1 LKRIL
6 GSRLVRNTGWMFLGQ
21 GLGYGLKIAYFI
33 VIARLLGVLQYGIVV
48 GAFAL
53 VNLVANYS
61 RLGMGTVLLRY
72 VSPNHGRFAEYWG
85 NILIV
90 TAAMGGVLIL
100 LLRVAAPHIL
110 SPASADVVVLTAV
123 ASALC
128 EQLTMS
134 ATQAF
139 QAFQR
144 MRIAAVLGQLSPM
157 CRTIAAVGML
167 VVMHHATARQWVL
180 ALAISSAVAAIM
192 AASVATMLL
201 GWPDF
206 KPHLI
211 HKRAREGAQYAFADS
226 TATVYND
233 LDKTMLSHYGM
244 NAANGIYG
252 MAYRIIE
259 MGSVPFASI
268 QLAAEPRLF
277 ELAGNGNYEPIKL
290 GRKLLRHSVLV
301 STVAA
306 IGMFVSAPMIP
317 LLAGKG
323 FGEAVSA
330 LRWLCVIPI
339 FRSVHG
345 VTGSVLTSLGLQ
357 RYRTMTQIAAAVLN
371 FGLNLW
377 LIPRYGW
384 HGAAWA
390 SLLTDGTLG
399 AANWCVLER
408 EGKKLMGHLAYRL
421 V

>member
-1 LKRIL
+1 
-6 GSRLVRNTGWMFLGQ
+6 MFLGQ

-72 VSPNHGRFAEYWG
+72 VSPSHSRFAEYWG

-90 TAAMGGVLIL
+90 TAAMGTFLIL
-100 LLRVAAPHIL
+100 LLRVVAPHIL
-110 SPASADVVVLTAV
+110 SPASAGVVVLTAI

-128 EQLTMS
+128 EQITIT

-139 QAFQR
+139 QAFQS

-167 VVMHHATARQWVL
+167 IVMHHATASQWVV
-180 ALAISSAVAAIM
+180 ALAISSAIAAII
-192 AASVATMLL
+192 AASVATMWL
-201 GWPDF
+201 GWPHF
-206 KPHLI
+206 KPYLI
-211 HKRAREGAQYAFADS
+211 LERAREGVQYAFADS
-226 TATVYND
+226 TTTVYND

-244 NAANGIYG
+244 NVANGIYG
-252 MAYRIIE
+252 LAYRIIE

-277 ELAGNGNYEPIKL
+277 QLAAGGVDEPIRL
-290 GRKLLRHSVLV
+290 GRRLLKHSVLA

-306 IGMFVSAPMIP
+306 LSMFACAPLIP
-317 LLAGKG
+317 LLTGRG
-323 FGEAVSA
+323 FDETVSA

-399 AANWCVLER
+399 VANWSVLER
-408 EGKKLMGHLAYRL
+408 ESKKLMDHLAYRL

>member
-1 LKRIL
+1 
-6 GSRLVRNTGWMFLGQ
+6 
-21 GLGYGLKIAYFI
+21 
-33 VIARLLGVLQYGIVV
+33 
-48 GAFAL
+48 
-53 VNLVANYS
+53 
-61 RLGMGTVLLRY
+61 VLLRY
-72 VSPNHGRFAEYWG
+72 VSASPSKFAEYWG

-90 TAAMGGVLIL
+90 TAAMGGFLIL
-100 LLRVAAPHIL
+100 LLRVVAPHIL
-110 SPASADVVVLTAV
+110 SPASARVVVLTAV

-128 EQLTMS
+128 EQITMS

-139 QAFQR
+139 LAFQS
-144 MRIAAVLGQLSPM
+144 MRIAAVLGQLTPLF
-157 CRTIAAVGML
+157 RTFAAIGML
-167 VVMHHATARQWVL
+167 LIMHRATAYQWVL
-180 ALAISSAVAAIM
+180 ALAISSAAAAII
-192 AASVATMLL
+192 AATVVTMRL
-201 GWPDF
+201 GWPHF
-206 KPHLI
+206 KPYLI
-211 HKRAREGAQYAFADS
+211 PKRVREGAQYAFADS
-226 TATVYND
+226 TASVYND
-233 LDKTMLSHYGM
+233 FDKTMLSHFGM

-277 ELAGNGNYEPIKL
+277 QLAAGGPDEPIRL
-290 GRKLLRHSVLV
+290 GRRLLRHSVLV
-301 STVAA
+301 SAA
-306 IGMFVSAPMIP
+306 AALGIFLCAPLIP
-317 LLAGKG
+317 LLAGRG
-323 FGEAVSA
+323 FDEAVSA

-390 SLLTDGTLG
+390 SLATDGTLG
-399 AANWCVLER
+399 VSNWCLLEMKSKR
-408 EGKKLMGHLAYRL
+408 LLGHLAYRQ